1 MPRLVYI
8 RSPRCSGVMCEQLK
22 RHDVEDWRQYAART
36 SATRGLADAALNR
49 FRRNNRHTLQHDRLR
64 GRHIRR
70 DRGEERQHGT
80 HSDHGQQARTYCRRG
95 RFGAGED
102 LASAAHGVLHSVLKN
117 IESLRWSELYSSAN
131 TLCRG
136 TRRIA
141 GEARELQIRGAT
153 GRDARWHC
161 LVRRRVN
168 FGTRKVPNF
177 RVRLG
182 AKRNNSELL

>member
-1 MPRLVYI
+1 VKPAW
-8 RSPRCSGVMCEQLK
+8 P
-22 RHDVEDWRQYAART
+22 
-36 SATRGLADAALNR
+36 N
-49 FRRNNRHTLQHDRLR
+49 RLR
-64 GRHIRR
+64 GHRYRHVDLGAPETLMAMALKSQKIAQRIYRFRWCEIRGGAR
-70 DRGEERQHGT
+70 TVAH
-80 HSDHGQQARTYCRRG
+80 DHGEQARTHCRRG

-102 LASAAHGVLHSVLKN
+102 LESAAHGVLHSVLKN
-117 IESLRWSELYSSAN
+117 IASLRWSELYSSAN

-141 GEARELQIRGAT
+141 GEACELQIHGAT